1 MMNGLWEKIC
11 KKIFDISFGIDYHYM
26 GRIWD
31 SPNIQ
36 QIKQMRNKANYKI
49 NCIKLTDIKFSLK

>member
-11 KKIFDISFGIDYHYM
+11 KKIFNISFGIDYYI

-36 QIKQMRNKANYKI
+36 
-49 NCIKLTDIKFSLK
+49 